1 MISSNCQIKAYAAIY
16 RIAPCFLMTKIAGDF
31 LRFMNQFACPVF
43 GFAAL
48 TGLKNA
54 TCIITQM
61 HEVLFSGTA
70 APLSETSKL
79 YWHLLSSPSG
89 TLQLS
94 YLT

>member
-1 MISSNCQIKAYAAIY
+1 
-16 RIAPCFLMTKIAGDF
+16 MTKIAGDF

-54 TCIITQM
+54 TSIITQM

-70 APLSETSKL
+70 VPLSETSRL